1 MDSSEK
7 IKNILKAQADEQDE
21 FAKQMALDAALNEDI
36 GALDVDIEKI
46 SRKVSTV
53 PHRVP
58 KVKTEPPKVET
69 VDDRS
74 GFVSELSGLGG
85 ENIEIDLNQDSS
97 ATTLQGTTPKLA
109 PAATERFYKAKIKM
123 LTQQVNDG
131 SEVRKK
137 LTESVN
143 DIQHQLKSEREET
156 KKLRKRIQI
165 LETENRRNNNMKT
178 SNIPNSKQDI
188 ETLEQDVALLKKD
201 LKTAER
207 LAKQA
212 DSVSKS
218 KDLQLKRATET
229 ITKLKAQLQDTQSK
243 SKGQDS
249 GDQSKLHEAENRI
262 KLLEK
267 HRSDLVDAFRKQMKL
282 IDVLKKQ
289 KVHIE
294 AARLLNFTEEEFM
307 KTLDWVA

>member
-1 MDSSEK
+1 MASADK

-21 FAKQMALDAALNEDI
+21 FSKQMALDAALNEDI

-58 KVKTEPPKVET
+58 KVKIEPPKIET
-69 VDDRS
+69 VDERS
-74 GFVSELSGLGG
+74 GFISELSGLGA
-85 ENIEIDLNQDSS
+85 ENIEIDLNQDS
-97 ATTLQGTTPKLA
+97 ATTIQGTTPKLA

-131 SEVRKK
+131 AEVRKK
-137 LTESVN
+137 LNESVN
-143 DIQHQLKSEREET
+143 EVQHQLKSEREET

-165 LETENRRNNNMKT
+165 LETENRRANNMKT
-178 SNIPNSKQDI
+178 SSNPNARQNI

-212 DSVSKS
+212 DSASKS

-229 ITKLKAQLQDTQSK
+229 ITKLKAQLQDAQSK
-243 SKGQDS
+243 NKGQDN
-249 GDQSKLHEAENRI
+249 GDQIKLEEAENRI

-267 HRSDLVDAFRKQMKL
+267 HRADLVDAFRKQMKL